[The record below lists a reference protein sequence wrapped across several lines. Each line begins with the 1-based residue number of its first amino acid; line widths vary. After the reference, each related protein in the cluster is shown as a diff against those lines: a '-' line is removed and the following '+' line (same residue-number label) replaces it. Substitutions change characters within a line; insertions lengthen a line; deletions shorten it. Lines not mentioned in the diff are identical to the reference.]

1 MDARRFPPS
10 MACVFVIEIRRT
22 IDCLVSL
29 TMRLREQQQ
38 LSNGNAT
45 RRPTLTGVG
54 RRTQRRE
61 SKAKTAKARSAR
73 TDDRCVSDGPIL

>member
-1 MDARRFPPS
+1 

-29 TMRLREQQQ
+29 SLRLRERQQ

-45 RRPTLTGVG
+45 RRPNLTGVG
-54 RRTQRRE
+54 RRKQWRE
-61 SKAKTAKARSAR
+61 GKRKTAKARPAR
-73 TDDRCVSDGPIL
+73 TDDRCVSDDLNL